1 MLQVYLLRHAKSSW
15 DNLELDDI
23 DRPLNKRGMRNAKQF
38 SKILDKRKFQ
48 IGQIICSP
56 SKRTTSTYD
65 IISNSFDRSVKFT
78 IDNDIYEC
86 PPNILVSKIK
96 KLKKNTLIIGH
107 NPSLIDSINIL
118 CNSNIEHFPTCAFA
132 IISFKNNWTIDKILK
147 PKNKNY

>member
-23 DRPLNKRGMRNAKQF
+23 DRPLNKRGVRNAKQF

-118 CNSNIEHFPTCAFA
+118 CNSNIKHFPTCAFA
-132 IISFKNNWTIDKILK
+132 IISFKNNWIIDKILK

>member
-56 SKRTTSTYD
+56 SKRTTSTYN
-65 IISNSFDRSVKFT
+65 IISNSFDRSVKFI

-86 PPNILVSKIK
+86 PPNILIRKIK
-96 KLKKNTLIIGH
+96 KLKKTHLSLGTTLV
-107 NPSLIDSINIL
+107 
-118 CNSNIEHFPTCAFA
+118 
-132 IISFKNNWTIDKILK
+132 
-147 PKNKNY
+147 

>member
-48 IGQIICSP
+48 ISQIICSP

-65 IISNSFDRSVKFT
+65 IISGSFDRSVKLT
-78 IDNDIYEC
+78 GEHDMYEC
-86 PPNILVSKIK
+86 PRNLLGSKTK
-96 KLKKNTLIIGH
+96 K
-107 NPSLIDSINIL
+107 
-118 CNSNIEHFPTCAFA
+118 
-132 IISFKNNWTIDKILK
+132 
-147 PKNKNY
+147 

>member
-48 IGQIICSP
+48 IDQIICSP
-56 SKRTTSTYD
+56 SKRTTSTYN

-107 NPSLIDSINIL
+107 NPSLIESINIL
-118 CNSNIEHFPTCAFA
+118 CNSNLNLLE
-132 IISFKNNWTIDKILK
+132 DKDML
-147 PKNKNY
+147 NLYA